1 MLYTFYTSKLE
12 IIKKE
17 KDVDVIVMN
26 ANHIGRVLQEGYFIR
41 NWEVFFINR
50 ITKNSSEI
58 LYTSSL

>member
-26 ANHIGRVLQEGYFIR
+26 ANHIGRILQGYFIR